1 MKNPI
6 RFIFSLALIFG
17 CNSVIL
23 TQPPPPPAPVKS
35 GAPTKVY
42 RQPSLK
48 ETISKE
54 KFSSAE
60 GRFVISLPT
69 QIGGF
74 SGLTP
79 KILGFNASGDSYDW
93 RVQEANL
100 NVSFVDYQDKIPVQT
115 ESDRRNFFAAL
126 RDATIKVFNAKLIS
140 ESNLKLGE
148 NNGLKIEYE
157 LPAGNKGM
165 RRFYLAGNRL
175 YILTAIFTPN
185 VSEAENLVSQAFDSF
200 KIIIQSD
207 IDEEIKRKIAAAEPK
222 PLPQEPLAKKLK
234 TDAEDA
240 GLKGKVKKIVSE
252 SEDLS
257 GTWAKQGR
265 KMSSIEYYNEQY
277 NLTRHESFD
286 YKGNPFQISVWGY
299 IDGARVSNSVMIRYE
314 YDPPPMAI
322 PVSPDRTEKP
332 KSDNRYEY
340 KHEYKYEN
348 EKLVE
353 KRLYYNNG
361 KSGNRAVYNFKGNQI
376 EELIYTGDGEL
387 NQKYIVTLDEKGNE
401 IEQINFDISKQQ
413 FYGDRKYSYTY
424 EFDAKGNWIR
434 RTTLKWTAENG
445 KSLYKPSSASYRTIT
460 YFD

>member
-1 MKNPI
+1 M
-6 RFIFSLALIFG
+6 
-17 CNSVIL
+17 
-23 TQPPPPPAPVKS
+23 
-35 GAPTKVY
+35 
-42 RQPSLK
+42 
-48 ETISKE
+48 
-54 KFSSAE
+54 
-60 GRFVISLPT
+60 
-69 QIGGF
+69 
-74 SGLTP
+74 
-79 KILGFNASGDSYDW
+79 
-93 RVQEANL
+93 
-100 NVSFVDYQDKIPVQT
+100 
-115 ESDRRNFFAAL
+115 

-234 TDAEDA
+234 TDAGDA

-299 IDGARVSNSVMIRYE
+299 IDRARVSNSVMIRYE

-340 KHEYKYEN
+340 KHEYKYKN

-361 KSGNRAVYNFKGNQI
+361 KPGNRAV
-376 EELIYTGDGEL
+376 
-387 NQKYIVTLDEKGNE
+387 
-401 IEQINFDISKQQ
+401 
-413 FYGDRKYSYTY
+413 
-424 EFDAKGNWIR
+424 
-434 RTTLKWTAENG
+434 
-445 KSLYKPSSASYRTIT
+445 
-460 YFD
+460 